1 MSENSGRKSPGP
13 LDYAAVYGLVLLL
26 LVGAYYALVIW
37 RRAIPRLLF
46 VINPEGSELG
56 EFSNRALLQFATL
69 LLGIFLFIGVL
80 GSEAYLRDGITGRK
94 NQLWPR
100 FLRLAIPLIG
110 FCVLGVI
117 TFRVALAMSL

>member
-1 MSENSGRKSPGP
+1 M
-13 LDYAAVYGLVLLL
+13 
-26 LVGAYYALVIW
+26 GAYYALVIW
-37 RRAIPRLLF
+37 RRVIPRLLF

-100 FLRLAIPLIG
+100 FLRLAIPLVG
-110 FCVLGVI
+110 FCILGVI